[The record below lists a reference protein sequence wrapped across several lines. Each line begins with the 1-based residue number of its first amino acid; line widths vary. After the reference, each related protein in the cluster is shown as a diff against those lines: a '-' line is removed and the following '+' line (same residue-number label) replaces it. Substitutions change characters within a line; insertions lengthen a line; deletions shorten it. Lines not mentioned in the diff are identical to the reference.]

1 MAESDR
7 WVSKSP
13 FFYRRF
19 DSLMSDY
26 PWNEKNDTFT
36 WLSTLYNPF
45 KQRISKF
52 LLFFFT
58 WIINLA
64 RSRISYDTPPLIY
77 HVTEAVFQ
85 RCCVKKVFLNILPNS
100 QKNTCARVS
109 FLIKLQASG
118 LHDRIIIESNAM
130 NQNFTNKSWFSNCTY
145 CSFFFKKIIQGLA
158 VNLAKDRANWKLVY
172 HKLIL
177 NE

>member
-1 MAESDR
+1 
-7 WVSKSP
+7 
-13 FFYRRF
+13 
-19 DSLMSDY
+19 MSDY

-64 RSRISYDTPPLIY
+64 RSRISYNTPPFIY

-85 RCCVKKVFLNILPNS
+85 RCSVKNVFK
-100 QKNTCARVS
+100 QFAK
-109 FLIKLQASG
+109 
-118 LHDRIIIESNAM
+118 
-130 NQNFTNKSWFSNCTY
+130 FTGKHLC
-145 CSFFFKKIIQGLA
+145 QGLFFNKGA
-158 VNLAKDRANWKLVY
+158 GLRPAETLKVRSPNFQRYVW
-172 HKLIL
+172 
-177 NE
+177 

>member
-1 MAESDR
+1 
-7 WVSKSP
+7 
-13 FFYRRF
+13 
-19 DSLMSDY
+19 MSDC

-85 RCCVKKVFLNILPNS
+85 RCSVKKLFLNILPNS
-100 QKNTCARVS
+100 QENTCARVS
-109 FLIKLQASG
+109 FLKKLQALG
-118 LHDRIIIESNAM
+118 LLR
-130 NQNFTNKSWFSNCTY
+130 
-145 CSFFFKKIIQGLA
+145 L
-158 VNLAKDRANWKLVY
+158 
-172 HKLIL
+172 
-177 NE
+177 